1 MVGTQSPHFKK
12 TFNKKT
18 GVRFF
23 PQKERGWKNR
33 GVLRKGEINY
43 FLTNAFQCY
52 LFLSVWCG
60 CVRLVYSNHFY

>member
-33 GVLRKGEINY
+33 GFKKGRD
-43 FLTNAFQCY
+43 Q
-52 LFLSVWCG
+52 LFS
-60 CVRLVYSNHFY
+60 Y